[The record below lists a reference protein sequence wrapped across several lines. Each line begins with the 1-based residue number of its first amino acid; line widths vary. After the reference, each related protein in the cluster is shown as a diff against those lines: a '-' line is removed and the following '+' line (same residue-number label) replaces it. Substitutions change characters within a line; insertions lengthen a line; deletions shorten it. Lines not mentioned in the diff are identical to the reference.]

1 MVLKLSLTKIF
12 FTICFMNF
20 ITYELKK
27 IIFFILFY
35 FYIIL
40 KFYIFIWK
48 LMSMIMILGFSLL
61 SLIWTYILIKMY
73 NF

>member
-1 MVLKLSLTKIF
+1 
-12 FTICFMNF
+12 MNF
-20 ITYELKK
+20 IAYKLKK
-27 IIFFILFY
+27 II